1 MTGESVSRTASL
13 YNTKKRKGRLG
24 VSKTTFF
31 TNYVLN
37 DVNDPFVPGTTVP
50 RLRLLRLAPKATA
63 VFDREVDE
71 FIQALRA
78 WRDAGCAVRAKGEDS
93 SRKSSASQISRG
105 RVAQAV
111 T

>member
-1 MTGESVSRTASL
+1 MTESVSRTATL
-13 YNTKKRKGRLG
+13 YSTRKRKGRLG

-31 TNYVLN
+31 ERFVLH
-37 DVNDPFVPGTTVP
+37 DVSDPYLPGTTVR

-71 FIQALRA
+71 LIEGLRK
-78 WRDAGCAVRAKGEDS
+78 WRDAGCAVRAKPVGKGE
-93 SRKSSASQISRG
+93 A
-105 RVAQAV
+105 VQAA